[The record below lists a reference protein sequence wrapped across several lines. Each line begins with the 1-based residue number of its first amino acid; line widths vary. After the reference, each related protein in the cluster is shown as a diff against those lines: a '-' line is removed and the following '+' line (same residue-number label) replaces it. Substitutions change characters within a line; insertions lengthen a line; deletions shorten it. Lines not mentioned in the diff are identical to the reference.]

1 MEENITNI
9 LSAFYIKSQLPLDA
23 KLYCLE
29 LNDLIDLG
37 IYGEKPYEYYE
48 GMRVYCNEDKNVYEW
63 REVQEINREGLLQT
77 SFIYP
82 EGAELNGVIYT
93 DREFNFYRI
102 YEDIK
107 LGSPDNSITITNNEN
122 IKVNTEG
129 WNLSQRY
136 LNNIDF

>member
-23 KLYCLE
+23 KAYCLE
-29 LNDLIDLG
+29 LSDLTNLG
-37 IYGEKPYEYYE
+37 EYGEKPFEYYE
-48 GMRVYCNEDKNVYEW
+48 GLRIYCNEDKNVYEW
-63 REVQEINREGLLQT
+63 REEQENNRTGLLT
-77 SFIYP
+77 KPFTYP

-107 LGSPDNSITITNNEN
+107 LNSPDNSITITNNEN